1 MTVEVTQPKI
11 HFVVKIN
18 DQLAEDVVK
27 ISTKEA
33 INPIRIDASE
43 TRFASGYTT
52 TTTVWDFGN
61 GNNDTNEGNPQF
73 EVQQYTPGNHTI
85 RLKLTRNDG
94 EEFSYTTVLKIGDP
108 LAAISTSTSTPNKGE
123 KVIFQAKK
131 TSNESDVKYLW
142 EVTKQ

>member
-52 TTTVWDFGN
+52 TSTVWDFGN
-61 GNNDTNEGNPQF
+61 GNNDTNVGDPQF

-85 RLKLTRNDG
+85 RLKLIRNDG

-108 LAAISTSTSTPNKGE
+108 LAAISTSTTTPNKGE